1 MALSHGPTNRN
12 LSESRGMKLANR
24 VTGRAAAL
32 GLLVIAGLVV
42 KPVAMQRGP
51 GALPQVVN
59 VNGYPAMAGEV
70 LVKYRRSLG
79 ADERGQ
85 LDQQTDAD
93 RNDAIGSVGV
103 RRIHSRSR
111 DTSALLAFLRNHPDV
126 AYAEPNY
133 IVQADALPNDT
144 SFGILWGLRNFGQVV
159 GTPGTPGADIQT
171 PLAWDVSTGSAAN
184 VVAVIDTGIKYTHPD
199 LAANVWSAPTSF
211 TVVIGGQTITCAAG
225 THGFNAIKKTCDPLD
240 DNGHGTHVSGTIGA
254 VGNNSRGV
262 VGVNWTTSIMAS
274 KAFNASGT
282 GTLAD
287 AINAIEF
294 VLQAAAATGAN
305 VRVLSNSWSSGGFS
319 QALLDEIDKANTN
332 NMLFVASAGNNATNN
347 DVFPQY
353 PASYTAPNV
362 IAVAATTNTDSLAL
376 SSNWGPSSVDLGAPG
391 LNILSTWLSLSNPY
405 NQPSPLN
412 PFPVD
417 YKNLSGTSMAAP
429 HVSGA
434 AALVLSR
441 CAVLGTAALKNDLLS
456 HVDVIPSLN
465 GKVLTGGRLNVN
477 NAIPPCPPDFV
488 LRASPSTRTATVGT
502 GASYTATVIPSG
514 GFTETV
520 ALSVS
525 GLPS

>member
-1 MALSHGPTNRN
+1 MRTCCQGDFCRTGQSTLTIFRTIAHCPTVARVATHMN
-12 LSESRGMKLANR
+12 RGMKLAHS
-24 VTGRAAAL
+24 VTGRAVAL
-32 GLLVIAGLVV
+32 GLLAIAALAV
-42 KPVAMQRGP
+42 KPVAMQRSA
-51 GALPQVVN
+51 GASPQVVN
-59 VNGYPAMAGEV
+59 VGGYPAVASEV
-70 LVKYRRSLG
+70 LVKYRRSLRSDQR
-79 ADERGQ
+79 AQ
-85 LDQQTDAD
+85 FDQQTDAD
-93 RNDAIGSVGV
+93 RNDAIGSAGV
-103 RRIHSRSR
+103 RRIHSRSH
-111 DTSALLAFLRNHPDV
+111 DTATLLAFLRNHPDV

-133 IVQADALPNDT
+133 VTYADATPNDPR
-144 SFGILWGLRNFGQVV
+144 FGDLWGLFNFGQ
-159 GTPGTPGADIQT
+159 PDAAFRLGTPGADIHVSS
-171 PLAWDVSTGSAAN
+171 AWDVSTGSAAN
-184 VVAVIDTGIKYTHPD
+184 VVAVVDTGIDYAHPD
-199 LAANVWSAPTSF
+199 LAANVWSAPTPF

-225 THGFNAIKKTCDPLD
+225 THGFNAITKTCDPLD

-254 VGNNSRGV
+254 VGNNNLGV
-262 VGVNWTTSIMAS
+262 VGVNWTASIMAS

-405 NQPSPLN
+405 NQPSSLN

-429 HVSGA
+429 HVSGGA
-434 AALVLSR
+434 AI
-441 CAVLGTAALKNDLLS
+441 
-456 HVDVIPSLN
+456 DVP
-465 GKVLTGGRLNVN
+465 
-477 NAIPPCPPDFV
+477 
-488 LRASPSTRTATVGT
+488 LR
-502 GASYTATVIPSG
+502 
-514 GFTETV
+514 F
-520 ALSVS
+520 L
-525 GLPS
+525 